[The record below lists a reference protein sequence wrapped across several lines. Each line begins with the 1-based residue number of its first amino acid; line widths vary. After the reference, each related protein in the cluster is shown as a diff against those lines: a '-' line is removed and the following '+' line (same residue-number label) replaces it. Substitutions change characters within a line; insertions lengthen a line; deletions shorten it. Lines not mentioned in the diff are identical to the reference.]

1 MKTAITEQLII
12 ERLTID
18 GLKQIIREVVDQALD
33 HRQSEETFLTVRE
46 ASLYLK
52 IPVTT
57 LYEYTSHK
65 KIPFYKKGK
74 TLHFSSHELN
84 AWMKDKDGKEVSHER
99 LR

>member
-1 MKTAITEQLII
+1 MKPSITEQLII
-12 ERLTID
+12 ERLTIE
-18 GLKQIIREVVDQALD
+18 GLRHIILEAIEQSLQK
-33 HRQSEETFLTVRE
+33 RQSEESFLTITE

-74 TLHFSSHELN
+74 TLHFSNHELN
-84 AWMKDKDGKEVSHER
+84 AWMKSKDGKEVSHER
-99 LR
+99 LI